1 MNTEIKKNETDVQ
14 QESARKARKKKFK
27 KAWNVIDTVFSWA
40 CVIFAVVVLF
50 SFLTATFNN
59 ETFYIFG
66 HNGTV
71 ILTGS
76 MEPTIKTN
84 AIVITEKVTS
94 PDQIEKGD
102 IITYKVYDETGKT
115 IHICHRIYNIKE
127 DGRIITKGDNNKT
140 ADSYTLSMA
149 NVDGK
154 VVSIWNGTAPVITK
168 MLDTSVVWFVIPG
181 IDFAVTPPRT
191 IAFVCFLLIV
201 FGCMYISSQIRKKEE
216 EEERQERLDKI
227 EEETRIAANALA
239 MKTLEAQQK
248 LEEETKLAAAGIA
261 AQVNEQMAAQKAA
274 ADEMAS
280 EQETEPTTEQP
291 AEEVP
296 VEETPTETP
305 KESAV
310 E

>member
-1 MNTEIKKNETDVQ
+1 MSTEIKKNETDLYSE
-14 QESARKARKKKFK
+14 QESSRKARKKAFK
-27 KAWNVIDTVFSWA
+27 KVWNVVDTIFSWS
-40 CVIFAVVVLF
+40 CFAFAIIVLI
-50 SFLTATFNN
+50 SFLTCTFNN
-59 ETFYIFG
+59 ETFYIFN

-94 PDQIEKGD
+94 ADQIQKGD

-140 ADSYTLSMA
+140 ADTYTLSMA

-154 VVSIWNGTAPVITK
+154 VVKIWNGTAPFITA
-168 MLDTSVVWFVIPG
+168 MLDTEVVWFTIAG
-181 IDFAVTPPRT
+181 FAVTPPRVVV
-191 IAFVCFLLIV
+191 AVCFLVVILAI
-201 FGCMYISSQIRKKEE
+201 MYISKLIKQKEE
-216 EEERQERLDKI
+216 EEEREERLQKI
-227 EEETRIAANALA
+227 EEETRVAANALA

-274 ADEMAS
+274 A
-280 EQETEPTTEQP
+280 EQP
-291 AEEVP
+291 AEAS
-296 VEETPTETP
+296 VEEPVAEEPKVEAPSEPEAPAAETL
-305 KESAV
+305 
-310 E
+310 